1 MLDVLGEEQGVLY
14 YNAFGT
20 VEILEDRINVN
31 VHFSRNGFTQARTA
45 TYEAKNLQNVQR
57 PLIYS
62 FGAWV
67 VGLDDHYLIFEERKS
82 YDQNV
87 FELNRKLITS
97 KVHLIL
103 NDVVGKISM

>member
-1 MLDVLGEEQGVLY
+1 MLDVLGEEKGVLD
-14 YNAFGT
+14 YNVFGT

-31 VHFSRNGFTQARTA
+31 AHFARNGFIQSRTA
-45 TYEAKNLQNVQR
+45 TFESKNLRNVQR
-57 PLIYS
+57 PLVYS